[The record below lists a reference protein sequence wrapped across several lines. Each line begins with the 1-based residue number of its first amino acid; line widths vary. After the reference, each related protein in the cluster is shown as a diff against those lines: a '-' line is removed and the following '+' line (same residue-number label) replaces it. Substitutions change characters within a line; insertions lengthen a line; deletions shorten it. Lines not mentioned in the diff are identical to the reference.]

1 MEPYIAKII
10 RAGDGGPP
18 KVRDAIQEAINFYT
32 DRLIALIDTFPEED
46 CPIYAAVLEVMTPTI
61 MQALPPDLL
70 KLARDLEDGM
80 IAVRIQKGQG
90 GGEK

>member
-18 KVRDAIQEAINFYT
+18 KVQDAIQEAINFYT
-32 DRLIALIDTFPEED
+32 DRLIALINTFPEAD

-70 KLARDLEDGM
+70 NLARDLEDGM